1 MGKREREAAR
11 GKFSLALI
19 VKDRIF
25 VWGKASV
32 CVFHVFELSW
42 CLFAEN
48 FEVIVVIIKA

>member
-1 MGKREREAAR
+1 MEKKWGKREREAAR

-32 CVFHVFELSW
+32 CVFHVFELS
-42 CLFAEN
+42 
-48 FEVIVVIIKA
+48 